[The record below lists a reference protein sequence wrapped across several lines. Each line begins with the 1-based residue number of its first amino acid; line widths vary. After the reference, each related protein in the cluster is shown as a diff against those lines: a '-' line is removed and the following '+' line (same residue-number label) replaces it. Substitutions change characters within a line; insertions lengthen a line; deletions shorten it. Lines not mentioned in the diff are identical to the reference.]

1 MPTAILGASLF
12 RACTAML
19 CGLRGRG
26 RWEEVTR
33 ARPGDPHCE
42 SCLEPQL
49 HSSNVTFFWR
59 FGSIYRL
66 NG

>member
-1 MPTAILGASLF
+1 MPNSDSRCQSIPSVYRDAL
-12 RACTAML
+12 R
-19 CGLRGRG
+19 LRGRG